1 MRCREGDIWILVA
14 VEADQSVTL
23 GARRIQS
30 GYVVLAAVKVSGKAI
45 DTRKAA
51 GLGYNL

>member
-1 MRCREGDIWILVA
+1 MA

-30 GYVVLAAVKVSGKAI
+30 GYIVLTASRVSGKAT

-51 GLGYNL
+51 GLSYNL

>member
-1 MRCREGDIWILVA
+1 MA

-30 GYVVLAAVKVSGKAI
+30 AYIVLAASKISGKAT